1 MKMELS
7 EKEAMVVLAM
17 RESKMANEAIYE
29 YAKQF
34 SNETEETEKLI

>member
-1 MKMELS
+1 MELS

-34 SNETEETEKLI
+34 SNETEKRRN